1 MEQELALLV
10 EAVRKAGAK
19 VRELVRDGFEVQ
31 TKPDRS
37 PVTTVDHEV
46 NRILYEMQRREFP
59 QDGWLSEESPDDPA
73 RLTHQRVWIVDPIDG
88 TKALINRLPEFT
100 ISAALIE
107 RGIPIVGAILNPSTD
122 ELFTAVRGGG
132 LYLNGSRVTLAP
144 PRDFNAVIMISG
156 KDFGTDRWSTLGDTT
171 RCRPIY
177 SIANAMALVAAGRV
191 RAAFTVEPMN
201 EWDLAAGVL
210 LTPASLAT
218 LRGKTVIQM
227 GTIAQEESLILQ
239 AEIEQVGGSYCEAP
253 VLGSLTEAKAGTLF
267 VMVGGTEDQFA
278 QWLPLFRA
286 LSREPRLVGPVGK
299 AAAMKLALNQLIA
312 AEISAFALSL
322 GLVQRAG
329 IPVDTFMAILRESA
343 LFAPTFEKKLP
354 RLLSRDY
361 QHPNF
366 STRHLMKDV
375 ELFLKEAAGYGL
387 ITSSAEGI
395 RPLLEQTIALGLGEA
410 DYASIYETVNPK
422 T

>member
-1 MEQELALLV
+1 MTIALLGTGLLGRAIAERLQSV
-10 EAVRKAGAK
+10 GHSVTAYNRTTSKARPLQACGIT
-19 VRELVRDGFEVQ
+19 V
-31 TKPDRS
+31 
-37 PVTTVDHEV
+37 VT
-46 NRILYEMQRREFP
+46 R
-59 QDGWLSEESPDDPA
+59 
-73 RLTHQRVWIVDPIDG
+73 
-88 TKALINRLPEFT
+88 PEQA
-100 ISAALIE
+100 IAQADCVVLMLADMAAI
-107 RGIPIVGAILNPSTD
+107 
-122 ELFTAVRGGG
+122 
-132 LYLNGSRVTLAP
+132 
-144 PRDFNAVIMISG
+144 
-156 KDFGTDRWSTLGDTT
+156 
-171 RCRPIY
+171 
-177 SIANAMALVAAGRV
+177 
-191 RAAFTVEPMN
+191 RA
-201 EWDLAAGVL
+201 VL
-210 LTPASLAT
+210 LTPASLAI

-227 GTIAQEESLILQ
+227 GTIAQEESLVLQ
-239 AEIEQVGGSYCEAP
+239 AEIEQVGGWYCEAP

-286 LSREPRLVGPVGK
+286 LSREPRLIGPVGK
-299 AAAMKLALNQLIA
+299 AATLKLALNQLIA

-395 RPLLEQTIALGLGEA
+395 RPVLEQTIVQGLGDS
-410 DYASIYETVNPK
+410 DYSAIFEVVNPIP
-422 T
+422 

>member
-1 MEQELALLV
+1 MTIALLGTGLLGRAIAERLQSV
-10 EAVRKAGAK
+10 GHSVTAYNRTTNKARPLQDCGIT
-19 VRELVRDGFEVQ
+19 V
-31 TKPDRS
+31 
-37 PVTTVDHEV
+37 VTRPEQAIAQADSV
-46 NRILYEMQRREFP
+46 ILMLA
-59 QDGWLSEESPDDPA
+59 DM
-73 RLTHQRVWIVDPIDG
+73 
-88 TKALINRLPEFT
+88 
-100 ISAALIE
+100 AAI
-107 RGIPIVGAILNPSTD
+107 
-122 ELFTAVRGGG
+122 
-132 LYLNGSRVTLAP
+132 
-144 PRDFNAVIMISG
+144 
-156 KDFGTDRWSTLGDTT
+156 
-171 RCRPIY
+171 
-177 SIANAMALVAAGRV
+177 
-191 RAAFTVEPMN
+191 RA
-201 EWDLAAGVL
+201 VL
-210 LTPASLAT
+210 LTPASLAI

-239 AEIEQVGGSYCEAP
+239 AEIEQVGGWYCEAP

-286 LSREPRLVGPVGK
+286 LSREPRLVGPVGQ
-299 AAAMKLALNQLIA
+299 AATLKLVLNQLIA
-312 AEISAFALSL
+312 AEIAAFALSL

-387 ITSSAEGI
+387 ITSTAEGI
-395 RPLLEQTIALGLGEA
+395 RPVLEQTIALGLGEA
-410 DYASIYETVNPK
+410 DYSAIFEVVNP
-422 T
+422 TS